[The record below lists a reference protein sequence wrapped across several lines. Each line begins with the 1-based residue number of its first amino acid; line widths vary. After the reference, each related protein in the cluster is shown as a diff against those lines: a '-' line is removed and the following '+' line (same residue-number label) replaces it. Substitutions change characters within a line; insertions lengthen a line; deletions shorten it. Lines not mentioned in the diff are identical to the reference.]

1 MKIVEME
8 EVPDAALGNQEVI
21 YEGERVETTAMT
33 PVLISSYYN
42 SNMWY
47 AVICHRAIGSVII
60 S

>member
-1 MKIVEME
+1 ME